1 MEQFKLVGKEYLWDG
16 KHVVV
21 EVREVAGRLVEVMI
35 KDDYIIVHC
44 DGFMGATN
52 RKGENFGRGFFVG
65 NNAMVFS
72 VNQGGEVRECSTH
85 VGSDGRVL
93 VGLSKKGVAKLARV
107 HILVAE
113 AFVPNPHN
121 KPIVNHIDQNPLNN
135 NASNLEW
142 LTYAENRNHSDCS
155 DRGRDARI
163 KGKEMLALQPEFIEG
178 EVWVVN
184 TWGKKEEVSNLGRR
198 RHSNTKKFKQFLNNK
213 QNYAYVYVNV
223 GGTMT
228 LWHQVVVAHF
238 NEDGSPRKQPL
249 TREDIEGLAVDHRNS
264 NKEDNQ
270 AVNLRLGTIADNNL
284 NKSNNMPLVIC
295 YAGTDKCIGVFPN
308 RVESEQFTGVK
319 VGGAQRI
326 SEVANPKQTVKTF
339 EGTKNGF
346 EGVKLTA
353 YRVEDYFAEYI
364 PYSRKEYEEMQAKKR
379 ELYPIEEG
387 KNGQLTFVI

>member
-35 KDDYIIVHC
+35 KDGYMVVHC
-44 DGFMGATN
+44 DGFRGATN

-65 NNAMVFS
+65 NNARVFS
-72 VNQGGEVRECSTH
+72 VNRGGEVRECSTH
-85 VGSDGRVL
+85 VDPNERVR
-93 VGLSKKGVAKLARV
+93 VGLSKKGVVKLAYV
-107 HILVAE
+107 YILVAE
-113 AFVPNPHN
+113 AFVSNPHN

-142 LTYAENRNHSDCS
+142 VTYLENNTHSDCRERKES
-155 DRGRDARI
+155 AR
-163 KGKEMLALQPEFIEG
+163 KRGKERLNSQPSYIEG

-184 TWGKKEEVSNLGRR
+184 TWGKNEEVSNLGRR
-198 RHSNTKKFKQFLNNK
+198 RHNNTKKFRQFLNNN
-213 QNYAYVYVNV
+213 QNYAYVHVKV

-228 LWHQVVVAHF
+228 FWHQVVVAHF

-249 TREDIEGLAVDHRNS
+249 TREDFEGLAVDHRNG

-295 YAGTDKCIGVFPN
+295 YADTDKCIGVFPN
-308 RVESEQFTGVK
+308 GVESEQFTGVK
-319 VGGAQRI
+319 VGGIQRI
-326 SEVANPKQTVKTF
+326 AQVANPKRADKTF